1 MEKIQKEV
9 KNYVTVYV
17 ANDGTEFKNAEECEK
32 YEKTAKA
39 VVLAKYKALVV
50 KTTDECRAFLVGC
63 DDNIVEIVK
72 VETPAD
78 ADTILQA
85 YILVQE
91 INPNEEWGKNRIER
105 ARWIVYGA
113 LAGDKIL
120 AIGRGYDY
128 DSCLWFIGS
137 RTDVISKIDEAFK
150 VG

>member
-9 KNYVTVYV
+9 KNYVTIYV

-50 KTTDECRAFLVGC
+50 KTSDECRAFTVGC
-63 DDNIVEIVK
+63 DDNIVELVK

-85 YILVQE
+85 YILVQG
-91 INPNEEWGKNRIER
+91 INSNEDWGKQRIER
-105 ARWIVYGA
+105 AHKIVYGA
-113 LAGDKIL
+113 LAGDKVL

-128 DSCLWFIGS
+128 NECLWFIGS
-137 RTDVISKIDEAFK
+137 HTDVVSKIDEFFK